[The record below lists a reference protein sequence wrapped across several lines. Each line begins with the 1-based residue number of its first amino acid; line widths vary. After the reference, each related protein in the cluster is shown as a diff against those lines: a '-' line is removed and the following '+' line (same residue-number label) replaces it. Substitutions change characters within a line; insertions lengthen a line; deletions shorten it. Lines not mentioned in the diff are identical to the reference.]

1 MAERKRGLG
10 RGIGSLIPDVINEDR
25 PVDVFFPQSNKSVSR
40 ETSKDP
46 AESMRQSRAS
56 KKLLP
61 RTRHEGNATAS
72 KNNATRKKTTT
83 AKASSTRKTTKQASN
98 DDVSRETELVAV
110 PGTAFGMLKLDTI
123 SPNPRQPRTVFDEDD
138 LDELV
143 TSIQEVGVLQPVV
156 VRVVDTKKPA
166 YELIMGERRLRA
178 SKLAGLKEIP
188 AIVREVS
195 DDDLLRDALLENLH
209 RSDLN
214 PLEEAAA
221 YQQLLDDFKCTQE
234 ELSERIGRSRPQI
247 ANTLRLLRLPG
258 LVQRRVAAG
267 VLSQG
272 HARALLGLNDPAQ
285 MEELAQ
291 RIVAEGLSVRATE
304 EAVVLLNR
312 GDQKNVSRET
322 RKADAELV
330 SLAQSVG
337 DKLDTKVNIVMGK
350 RKGKM
355 TVDFANQQDLERILK
370 VLGLNE

>member
-25 PVDVFFPQSNKSVSR
+25 PVDVFFPQSNRNVSR

-46 AESMRQSRAS
+46 AESMRKSRAS
-56 KKLLP
+56 KKALP
-61 RTRHEGNATAS
+61 RETPDEKASRSRNGAGKAKKLAT
-72 KNNATRKKTTT
+72 
-83 AKASSTRKTTKQASN
+83 KASSTRKTTKQASK
-98 DDVSRETELVAV
+98 DDVSRETELVEV
-110 PGTAFGMLKLDTI
+110 PGTAFGMLKIDTI
-123 SPNPRQPRTVFDEDD
+123 TANPRQPRTVFDEDD

-156 VRVVDTKKPA
+156 VRVIDTQKPA
-166 YELIMGERRLRA
+166 YELVMGERRLRA

-188 AIVREVS
+188 AIVREVR

-247 ANTLRLLRLPG
+247 ANTLRLLRLPS

-272 HARALLGLNDPAQ
+272 HARALLGLDEPSH

-312 GDQKNVSRET
+312 GDRKNVSRET
-322 RKADAELV
+322 RKADPELV
-330 SLAQSVG
+330 SLAQTVG

-350 RKGKM
+350 RKGKI

>member
-25 PVDVFFPQSNKSVSR
+25 PVDVFFPQSKKNVSR

-56 KKLLP
+56 KKPLP
-61 RTRHEGNATAS
+61 RKTEEKVQRPEA
-72 KNNATRKKTTT
+72 KTTS
-83 AKASSTRKTTKQASN
+83 KSKSSTRSPSKSSKSR
-98 DDVSRETELVAV
+98 DVSRETELVEV
-110 PGTAFGMLKLDTI
+110 PGTVFGMLKLDTI
-123 SPNPRQPRTVFDEDD
+123 APNPRQPRTVFDEDD

-178 SKLAGLKEIP
+178 SKLAGLTEIP

-272 HARALLGLNDPAQ
+272 HARALLGLDDPSH

-304 EAVVLLNR
+304 EAVILLNR
-312 GDQKNVSRET
+312 GEQKNVSRET
-322 RKADAELV
+322 RKQDPELAT
-330 SLAQSVG
+330 LAQDVG

-350 RKGKM
+350 RKGKI
-355 TVDFANQQDLERILK
+355 TVDFANQEDLERILK
-370 VLGLNE
+370 VLGLSK

>member
-61 RTRHEGNATAS
+61 RTTHEGNATAS

-98 DDVSRETELVAV
+98 DDVSRETELVEV

-291 RIVAEGLSVRATE
+291 RIVAEGISVRATE

-322 RKADAELV
+322 RKADPELV